1 MLRRPIDFDKIVKRM
16 YCVINVQLVLMFQ
29 IVTLRVHSTT
39 IRSVL
44 RVATKTFFSYF
55 VVGFLW
61 FVVFVVKNCLNYA
74 CPVWH
79 AG

>member
-44 RVATKTFFSYF
+44 RVATKTFFHILLLAF
-55 VVGFLW
+55 FGLW
-61 FVVFVVKNCLNYA
+61 CLWLKI
-74 CPVWH
+74 V
-79 AG
+79 